1 METSVARWGR
11 AGALYDLVAS
21 IAFVTPWTAGLV
33 LGLFAAVH
41 QALGLPGTPPA
52 RPDTMTLLF
61 ATLFGTVVVMWS
73 IARWRRPEPLLIT
86 IDTAGRAL
94 FSLWFAWAL
103 WNGQTPVLA
112 VFLVLELFWGVVQLR
127 ALLRR

>member
-1 METSVARWGR
+1 MVTGMQTSVARWGR

-21 IAFVTPWTAGLV
+21 IAFLTPWTAALV
-33 LGLFAAVH
+33 LDLF
-41 QALGLPGTPPA
+41 GSPA
-52 RPDTMTLLF
+52 SDTMTLLF

-73 IARWRRPEPLLIT
+73 IARWYRPEPLLIT
-86 IDTAGRAL
+86 IDTVGRAL

-103 WNGQTPVLA
+103 WNGETPVLA

-127 ALLRR
+127 ALVRR